1 VIRNKNLIVL
11 AIISG
16 QAQGVQSALVT
27 VIGDISIRD
36 HYPLS
41 AAYMFG
47 SLFIAGGIIGAIV
60 IGN

>member
-1 VIRNKNLIVL
+1 LIVL

-16 QAQGVQSALVT
+16 QAQGVKSALVT

-47 SLFIAGGIIGAIV
+47 SLFIAGGIIGAIS